1 MDNSE
6 TTLVS
11 QNKDKQNKNK
21 TKTKQNATQKTGA
34 TQTHQNPRVNTA
46 GCSILIRHPD
56 APCYLH
62 MHSQVQ

>member
-34 TQTHQNPRVNTA
+34 TQTPPKFA
-46 GCSILIRHPD
+46 S
-56 APCYLH
+56 
-62 MHSQVQ
+62 